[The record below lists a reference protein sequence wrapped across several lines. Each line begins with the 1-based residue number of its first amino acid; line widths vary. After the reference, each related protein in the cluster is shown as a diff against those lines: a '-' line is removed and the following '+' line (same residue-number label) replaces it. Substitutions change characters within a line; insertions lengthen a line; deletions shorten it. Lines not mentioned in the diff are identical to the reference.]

1 MASFRS
7 EGYDLKTRLVKEDA
21 PAASKVMGAVD
32 EETQEITIR
41 EAKLSV
47 VIPAFNEA
55 ATIADVVKG
64 AAKYADEVIV
74 VDDGSSDN
82 TSFVAK
88 AAGAK
93 VLRLPKNRGYG
104 AALSVGLAT
113 AALDDADLIVYL
125 DGDGQHDPED
135 IPKICA
141 PVLRGTADLVIG
153 SRFLKKEGKAG
164 IPKYRTM
171 GQTALTKATNVGMD
185 VKVTDSQSGFRC
197 ITKKVALSMDLADE
211 GMGFSSEMVRT
222 ASKLGLRITEV
233 PITCRYEGLDTS
245 THSPMQHGTSVLTT
259 VIRSIRDDHPLLY
272 FGVGGLIMTIIGLG
286 AGFYSIYQFMSIK
299 ALPFLPSILAVLFFF
314 LGLMSMFVGIVL
326 NSLATHTGKEGS
338 R

>member
-1 MASFRS
+1 MASFRL
-7 EGYDLKTRLVKEDA
+7 EGYDLKTRLQKEDA

-93 VLRLPKNRGYG
+93 VMRLPTNSGKGF
-104 AALSVGLAT
+104 ALSMGLST
-113 AALDDADLIVYL
+113 AALDGADLIVCL
-125 DGDGQHDPED
+125 DGDGQHNPEE
-135 IPKICA
+135 IPMVCG
-141 PVLRGTADLVIG
+141 PVLRGEADLVIG
-153 SRFLKKEGKAG
+153 SRFLMKKGSKE
-164 IPKYRTM
+164 IPKYRTI
-171 GQTALTKATNVGMD
+171 GQHALTKATNFGNG

-197 ITKKVALSMDLADE
+197 LTKKAALSMELTEA
-211 GMGFSSEMVRT
+211 GMGIESEMVRD
-222 ASKLGLRITEV
+222 AVKLGLKIKEI
-233 PITCRYEGLDTS
+233 PISCKYEGLDTS
-245 THSPMQHGTSVLTT
+245 TLEPGKHGTSVLS
-259 VIRSIRDDHPLLY
+259 SILRVVQDEHPLLY
-272 FGVGGLIMTIIGLG
+272 FGVGGLILTIIGLS
-286 AGFYSIYQFMSIK
+286 AGLYSIYQFIDAKS
-299 ALPFLPSILAVLFFF
+299 LPFLPSIIGALFFF
-314 LGLMSMFVGIVL
+314 LGLTSIFAGVIL
-326 NSLATHTGKEGS
+326 NSISK
-338 R
+338 RRN